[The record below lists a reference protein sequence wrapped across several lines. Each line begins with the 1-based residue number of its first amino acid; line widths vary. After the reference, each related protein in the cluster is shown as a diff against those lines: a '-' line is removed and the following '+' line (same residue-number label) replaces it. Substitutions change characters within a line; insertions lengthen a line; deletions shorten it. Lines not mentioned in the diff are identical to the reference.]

1 MGLPAAGWRA
11 GRTKPNR
18 PSELLFLNVWRSKQ
32 AVTSIFMAANS
43 YVHYAAAAAV
53 G

>member
-11 GRTKPNR
+11 GPNR

-43 YVHYAAAAAV
+43 YVHYAAAAV